1 MKSSK
6 RLLHGGERRYK
17 NMAQRDFSHWPAITS
32 EDEKALIGVM
42 RVRRFFKHNI
52 AKEFELK
59 YAAWQS
65 SKYGLWRY
73 RQLPKYSTHETRSS
87 ELATCSNQNILPS
100 SFYTIKLHTREE
112 LGFTLIELLAAIAII
127 VVLLAL
133 LLPIAGKM
141 RNSSQTAVCTSNL
154 KQIYIA
160 AQSYSQDKGKML
172 TSQPSDLNLPPGT
185 PSNLVSALRP
195 YLSGTNQ
202 GNPPKAG
209 DLCSGVFRCPSSKN
223 RIGPGLYGSDYG
235 INATVNR
242 LDVSHPSYNPAY
254 PTYPVLT
261 GVPEA
266 SKVFFLVDAHDIGS
280 TPSVASRDV
289 KFSPGSGMVEFR
301 HSGAANILFYDGHV
315 ELQKE
320 SSCVIKH
327 GQPSGSG
334 GLKKNP
340 WQPAN

>member
-1 MKSSK
+1 MSYFPAMKSSK
-6 RLLHGGERRYK
+6 RVLHGGDPRYK
-17 NMAQRDFSHWPAITS
+17 NMAQRDFFHCPALTS
-32 EDEKALIGVM
+32 EDEKLDS
-42 RVRRFFKHNI
+42 KN
-52 AKEFELK
+52 
-59 YAAWQS
+59 AARQG

-73 RQLPKYSTHETRSS
+73 RQLPKYSTHGTRSS
-87 ELATCSNQNILPS
+87 ELATRSDQHLLPS
-100 SFYTIKLHTREE
+100 SRYTPKLRTRGE

-141 RNSSQTAVCTSNL
+141 RNSSQTAACTSNL

-160 AQSYSQDKGKML
+160 AQSYSQDKGKMV
-172 TSQPSDLNLPPGT
+172 TAQPSDVPSGT
-185 PSNLVSALRP
+185 PINMVSALRP
-195 YLSGTNQ
+195 YLSGSSQ
-202 GNPPKAG
+202 GNPAKAG

-223 RIGPGLYGSDYG
+223 RINSGLYGSDYG

-242 LDVSHPSYNPAY
+242 LDISSPSYNPAY

-266 SKVFFLVDAHDIGS
+266 SKVFFLVDAYDVRF
-280 TPSVASRDV
+280 TPRTPARDV
-289 KFSPGSGMVEFR
+289 NFSPGTGMVEFR

-320 SSCVIKH
+320 SSCVIKQ

-334 GLKKNP
+334 GFKINP